1 MLIKNAYIVKMR
13 MLEEY
18 CIHYKD
24 YDYMLKLSEKQY
36 KDFIETGFPAKKV
49 IHPKNGVSYWIR
61 VQPLQIDPYIGKS
74 FDILEEFEN
83 RFLYRKDIDIDFH
96 IGKTTIRDRIFK
108 RLYFTSVNIINKKAQ
123 A

>member
-1 MLIKNAYIVKMR
+1 MIITNAYIVKMR
-13 MLEEY
+13 IPAEY

-36 KDFIETGFPAKKV
+36 EDFIKTGFSAKKV

-61 VQPLQIDPYIGKS
+61 VQPFQIEPYTG
-74 FDILEEFEN
+74 DLLEIFGEFED

-96 IGKTTIRDRIFK
+96 VGKVTIRDRVFK
-108 RLYFTSVNIINKKAQ
+108 RLYFASVDIINKKAQ

>member
-13 MLEEY
+13 IPKEY

-36 KDFIETGFPAKKV
+36 EDFRETGFPAKKM

-61 VQPLQIDPYIGKS
+61 IQPLQIDPYIGKS
-74 FDILEEFEN
+74 LKIPGEFED
-83 RFLYRKDIDIDFH
+83 RFLYRNDINIDFH
-96 IGKTTIRDRIFK
+96 VGETMIRDRIFK
-108 RLYFTSVNIINKKAQ
+108 RLYFTSVDIINKKAQ

>member
-1 MLIKNAYIVKMR
+1 MLIKNAYIVKMKIPK
-13 MLEEY
+13 EY

-36 KDFIETGFPAKKV
+36 EDFRETGFPAKKA
-49 IHPKNGVSYWIR
+49 IHPKNGMSYWIR
-61 VQPLQIDPYIGKS
+61 VQPIQIDPYTGDLLKIHG
-74 FDILEEFEN
+74 EFED

-96 IGKTTIRDRIFK
+96 VGKTTIRDHVFK
-108 RLYFTSVNIINKKAQ
+108 RLYFTSVDIINKKAQ